1 MTAIKKISFPNFLKM
16 FPPVDLPVT
25 LDEQS
30 HLTFSRENKPLPPS
44 LIEKYIIPHD
54 KGDID
59 EFTEFIPCFRIEGQ
73 SEFHAIVYWKAML
86 MDYNYIMV
94 TYDKKGE
101 FIQSY
106 HIGGT
111 RSDGHQIAR
120 LLSTIHPNLQ
130 IDLAAGSSPLNADEY
145 SPTDTKV
152 FKIQLLP
159 NGTANIEMD
168 ETIWS

>member
-1 MTAIKKISFPNFLKM
+1 MAIKKINFANFLKL
-16 FPPVDLPVT
+16 FPKVELPIT
-25 LDEQS
+25 LDEHS
-30 HLTFSRENKPLPPS
+30 HHTFSKENKPLPAA
-44 LIEKYIIPHD
+44 LIEKFIIPHD
-54 KGDID
+54 KGQID
-59 EFTEFIPCFRIEGQ
+59 EFTEYIPCFRIPEQ
-73 SEFHAIVYWKAML
+73 QDFEAVVYWKAML
-86 MDYNYIMV
+86 MDYNYIMI
-94 TYDKKGE
+94 TFDKKGN

-120 LLSTIHPNLQ
+120 LLSTIHPSLQ
-130 IDLAAGSSPLNADEY
+130 IDLAAGSSALNQTEY